1 MLKTYSKHNFVIL
14 LQFQNPCNI
23 DTIFLFV
30 AKLCRL
36 IYEKEIDLIK
46 YLQDKTSVI

>member
-1 MLKTYSKHNFVIL
+1 MLKTYLKHNFLIL
-14 LQFQNPCNI
+14 LQFQNPRNI

-30 AKLCRL
+30 AKLCM
-36 IYEKEIDLIK
+36 KEIDLIK